1 MSLSWKHYL
10 PLLKKKRRHEAGKC
24 IIEGVRLCREALVSQ
39 WGIEIAFVTQA
50 FADSEHWTAFED
62 TFRHHGIDWRVLG
75 DQQFKRLSD
84 TETPQGILLVMQIPR
99 DRYRRPS
106 LRRASFVLLLD
117 GIRDPGNL
125 GTLIRTAD
133 WYGVNAIILSQ
144 DSVDPYNPKVLRSS
158 MGAIFHVPVYFSE
171 NLAEDAVALKEHR
184 YWIVAAAVNGKKVL
198 QTTHFKKPVALVLG
212 SEARGISA
220 SLQNRADLTVRIWK
234 YGQAESLNVAV
245 AGGVVMHHVAAQIFD
260 TR

>member
-10 PLLKKKRRHEAGKC
+10 PLLKKKKRHEAGKC
-24 IIEGVRLCREALVSQ
+24 LVEGVRLCREALVSQ
-39 WGIEIAFVTQA
+39 WEIEVAFVTQA
-50 FADSEHWTAFED
+50 FVESEHWTAFED
-62 TFRHHGIDWRVLG
+62 TFRHRNTKWRVLA

-84 TETPQGILLVMQIPR
+84 TETPQGILLVMNIPR
-99 DRYRRPS
+99 DRYRRPG

-158 MGAIFHVPVYFSE
+158 MGSIFHTPVYFSE
-171 NLAEDAVALKEHR
+171 NLADDAVSLKENR
-184 YWIVAAAVNGKKVL
+184 FWIVAAAVNGKKVL

-212 SEARGISA
+212 SEAHGINA
-220 SLQNRADLTVRIWK
+220 ALQNRADLTVRIWK
-234 YGQAESLNVAV
+234 YGQAESLNVAI